1 MQFDMDTLTRAER
14 YKLLV
19 NTITPRPIAWV
30 ITRDAQG
37 RQNAAPYS
45 FFNAMGSDPALVVIG
60 IGGDSVRDGEM
71 QKDSLRAIRETG
83 EFTIALVCE
92 ADAEKMV
99 LTATDAPAGV
109 DEGALAGIE
118 TRPAS
123 KISTPLIAT
132 SPVNFEC
139 RLWKFIE
146 THPGGGVVLG
156 EVLAMHIDDRVL
168 GEEDGKLR
176 IDAPAM
182 NLLGRAHGVGW
193 YWRGTDQIKIDRRSW
208 DETMLGEAS
217 GTSTSDASGSDGG

>member
-1 MQFDMDTLTRAER
+1 MQFDMDTLTPPER

-19 NTITPRPIAWV
+19 NTIIPRPIAWV
-30 ITRDAQG
+30 VTCDAQG
-37 RQNAAPYS
+37 RRNAAPYS
-45 FFNAMGSDPALVVIG
+45 FFNAMAADPALVVLG
-60 IGGDSVRDGEM
+60 IGGDNIREGEL

-83 EFTIALVCE
+83 EFTIALVCA

-109 DEGALAGIE
+109 DELALAGIE

-123 KISTPLIAT
+123 KIAPPLIAS

-139 RLWKFIE
+139 RLWQFVE
-146 THPGGGVVLG
+146 THPGGGIVLG
-156 EVLAMHIDDRVL
+156 EILAMHIDERVL

-182 NLLGRAHGVGW
+182 NLIGRAHGAGW
-193 YWRGTDQIKIDRRSW
+193 YWRGSDPIKIDRKSW
-208 DETMLGEAS
+208 PVQIGNE
-217 GTSTSDASGSDGG
+217 

>member
-1 MQFDMDTLTRAER
+1 MQFDMENLAPAER

-30 ITRDAQG
+30 VTCDAQG
-37 RQNAAPYS
+37 RRNAAPYS
-45 FFNAMGSDPALVVIG
+45 FFNAMGADPALVVVG
-60 IGGDSVRDGEM
+60 MGADGVRQGEQ

-109 DEGALAGIE
+109 DELELAGIE

-123 KISTPLIAT
+123 KIAAPLIAT

-139 RLWKFIE
+139 RLWQFIE
-146 THPGGGVVLG
+146 THADGGIVLG
-156 EVLAMHIDDRVL
+156 EVLAMHVDDRIL

-182 NLLGRAHGVGW
+182 NLLGRAHGAGW
-193 YWRGTDQIKIDRRSW
+193 YWRGSDQVKIDRKGW
-208 DETMLGEAS
+208 GEVVE
-217 GTSTSDASGSDGG
+217 GE

>member
-1 MQFDMDTLTRAER
+1 MQFDMDTLSAAER

-19 NTITPRPIAWV
+19 NTVTPRPIAWV
-30 ITRDAQG
+30 VTCDAQG
-37 RQNAAPYS
+37 RRNAAPYS
-45 FFNAMGSDPALVVIG
+45 FFNAMGADPALVVVG
-60 IGGDSVRDGEM
+60 MGGDGVRQGEL

-109 DEGALAGIE
+109 DELELAGIE

-123 KISTPLIAT
+123 KIAPPLVAS

-139 RLWKFIE
+139 RLWQFIE
-146 THPGGGVVLG
+146 THEGGGIVLG

-168 GEEDGKLR
+168 GEQDGKLR

-182 NLLGRAHGVGW
+182 NLLGRAHGAGW
-193 YWRGTDQIKIDRRSW
+193 YWRGSDQIKIDRVGW
-208 DETMLGEAS
+208 EEIAKGE
-217 GTSTSDASGSDGG
+217 

>member
-1 MQFDMDTLTRAER
+1 MQFNMETLTPAER

-30 ITRDAQG
+30 VTRDAQG
-37 RQNAAPYS
+37 CRNAAPYS
-45 FFNAMGSDPALVVIG
+45 FFNAMGADPALVVVG
-60 IGGDSVRDGEM
+60 MGADGVRQGEL

-109 DEGALAGIE
+109 DELELAGIE

-123 KISTPLIAT
+123 KIAAPLIAS

-139 RLWKFIE
+139 KLWQFIE
-146 THPGGGVVLG
+146 TEKDGGPGGGIVLG

-168 GEEDGKLR
+168 GQEDGKLR

-182 NLLGRAHGVGW
+182 NLLGRAHGAGW
-193 YWRGTDQIKIDRRSW
+193 YWRGSDQVKIDRVGW
-208 DETMLGEAS
+208 EEGAK
-217 GTSTSDASGSDGG
+217 GG